1 MITTITT
8 TTVTPVLLLLLLLL
22 ILLSLILLLTT
33 TNTLLHYYTL
43 PLLPLLSLLILLLSQ
58 PLLILVL
65 VLFLLG
71 ASHAN
76 AQGELIVKK
85 RTCLT
90 ISTTSWLHFYP
101 GNSTLCWDKGKC
113 NFWLA
118 EAHMEIRSINETVQ
132 FMKFRLKNFLRNTC
146 NFTRPFIIAP
156 SLKFL
161 NRKQSNNKY
170 SS

>member
-1 MITTITT
+1 MITTIAT
-8 TTVTPVLLLLLLLL
+8 TTVPAVLLLLLLLL
-22 ILLSLILLLTT
+22 ILLLSLILLLT

-43 PLLPLLSLLILLLSQ
+43 LLLPLLSLLILFLSQ
-58 PLLILVL
+58 LLLILILVL
-65 VLFLLG
+65 LLLG

-76 AQGELIVKK
+76 AQGKLIVKK
-85 RTCLT
+85 RTFLT
-90 ISTTSWLHFYP
+90 ISTTSWLHLYP
-101 GNSTLCWDKGKC
+101 GNSSLCWDKGKC

-118 EAHMEIRSINETVQ
+118 EAHMQIRSINETVQ

>member
-8 TTVTPVLLLLLLLL
+8 TTVTPVVLLLPLLL
-22 ILLSLILLLTT
+22 ILLLILLLTT

-43 PLLPLLSLLILLLSQ
+43 LLLPLLSLLILLLSQ
-58 PLLILVL
+58 LLLILILVL
-65 VLFLLG
+65 LLLG

-76 AQGELIVKK
+76 AQGKLIVKK
-85 RTCLT
+85 RTFLT

-118 EAHMEIRSINETVQ
+118 EAHMEIRCINETVQ
-132 FMKFRLKNFLRNTC
+132 FMTFRLKNFLINTC